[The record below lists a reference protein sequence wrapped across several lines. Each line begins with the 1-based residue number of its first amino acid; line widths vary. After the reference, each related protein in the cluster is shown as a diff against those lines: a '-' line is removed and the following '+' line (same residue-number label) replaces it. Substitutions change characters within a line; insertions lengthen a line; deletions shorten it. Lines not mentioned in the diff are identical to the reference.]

1 MRTIIVIMTLLFIG
15 LNSFGQTWSTVYPQ
29 RGNFNFKMPANP
41 DLYESE
47 TTLMYNYEID
57 TTFFLQTKYSDDLG
71 NISSVTNSLNDTY
84 KLFAQHLIYLTP
96 NSQLVSIETIYT
108 NGKQGK
114 EIGISYDN
122 EQDASIKMYCFVRVY
137 IWNSQI
143 ATFTIGSTEYDL
155 STLLSYKTSY
165 FNSITFL

>member
-1 MRTIIVIMTLLFIG
+1 MKKIIVVMTLLFIG
-15 LNSFGQTWSTVYPQ
+15 INSFAQTWTTVYSQ
-29 RGNFNFKMPANP
+29 RGNFNFKMPSNP
-41 DLYESE
+41 DLFESE

-71 NISSVTNSLNDTY
+71 NISVITSGLDDTY

-96 NSQLVSIETIYT
+96 NSQLESIETIYT

-122 EQDASIKMYCFVRVY
+122 EQDASIKMYCFIRVY
-137 IWNSQI
+137 IWNTQI
-143 ATFTIGSTEYDL
+143 ATFTIGSTADDL
-155 STLLSYKTSY
+155 STLLSYKTSF
-165 FNSITFL
+165 FNSINF